1 MSNNSNFYLGLFV
14 LLLTFSSC
22 QQEETLL
29 PVKSQV
35 KFSIS
40 EVIASNGRLKE
51 TVTPAFVKL
60 SLVNGSGDVQELIK
74 LRLYDFGQAYLSES
88 LELLVGEYQLTHFEV
103 LDESGKTIYATP
115 SESSDLAN
123 YVADPLPI
131 TFMVK
136 NEGIRVTP
144 QVLAVQDDD
153 LAKQVNLNI
162 HLRYP
167 ALTAFDSA
175 YVVFTNDSTEL
186 KYTLTVDNLLYAA
199 TGHVRI
205 PVGNWKISTSYFG
218 NIIANYKSLETAGTV
233 ELQISNAATDLISN
247 ETNVFIKDGSGP
259 ADLKTFLWEKYYYYQ
274 LFLGNTI
281 EGFARIPTDP
291 TNPFIEVTTF
301 QSKWIYLFT
310 SRSFYNRSQDGSSN
324 YHQGSCAFEV
334 YGKSGDS
341 HDRLEKRIIDTTSLQ
356 AGILQVKDKT
366 WNYVDGLIILYDDQ
380 GNELLFFDEWDLR
393 TSTGG

>member
-1 MSNNSNFYLGLFV
+1 MSNNSNFSLCLFV
-14 LLLTFSSC
+14 LLVTLSSC

-40 EVIASNGRLKE
+40 EVIASDGRSKQ

-60 SLVNGSGDVQELIK
+60 SLKDGSGDVQELIK
-74 LRLYDFGQAYLSES
+74 LRLYDFGQAYLSET

-103 LDESGKTIYATP
+103 LDEAGKTIYATP
-115 SESSDLAN
+115 SESSDLAK
-123 YVADPLPI
+123 YVADPLPLN
-131 TFMVK
+131 FLVK
-136 NEGIRVTP
+136 NEGVRVTP
-144 QVLAVQDDD
+144 QVLPVQDDV
-153 LAKQVNLNI
+153 LAKQVNINI
-162 HLRYP
+162 HLQYP

-175 YVVFTNDSTEL
+175 YIVFTNDSTEL
-186 KYTLTVDNLLYAA
+186 KYTLTLDNLLYVA
-199 TGHVRI
+199 TGHVPI

-233 ELQISNAATDLISN
+233 ELQVSNAATDLISN
-247 ETNVFIKDGSGP
+247 ETNVFIKHGSGS
-259 ADLKTFLWEKYYYYQ
+259 ADLKVFHWEKYYYYQ

-310 SRSFYNRSQDGSSN
+310 SRSFYNRRQDGSSY
-324 YHQGSCAFEV
+324 YHQRSCAFEV

-356 AGILQVKDKT
+356 PGILQVKDKT

-380 GNELLFFDEWDLR
+380 DNELLFFDEWDLR